1 MSKSEHS
8 PTSERKEARQK
19 KTQES
24 ELFLL
29 LYDTML
35 ANLFSKQICNI
46 FK

>member
-19 KTQES
+19 KAQ